1 MALADKIAKQETK
14 SEYSDGFIDIAY
26 YSKDDLAKLSI
37 GDFVKFSGTFYFNT
51 ITNIHISCDNKNFD
65 ITISYTPTL
74 DKYNFNIGTKYQT
87 TFKGIWG
94 SFIVDLF
101 DVESSLSD
109 ASEYKSLEDYFN
121 EYDDIAQEVDLL
133 SEGDSKSKDVSGEIN
148 PYAVY
153 DKQIE
158 DLTKQVDE
166 GMTNLFD
173 KFKKDE
179 NTKSTLDKLLEQQY
193 WNTELADEDEDLSK
207 KLTHS
212 QNINKD
218 LKKQVDTLSKQVE
231 TLTIDRDNL
240 SNRVVS
246 LQDKLNDARNLTED
260 NLSLSKQVE
269 TLITDK
275 DNLSN
280 QVKTLQ
286 SKLVDLAD
294 KLNKSRKQALE
305 QHNQVVKEK
314 NSNKDIIERYNNL
327 FDVYNHLRKDYS
339 ALQENCKVLKTQN
352 TDKNQVIKFLLSIVG
367 ILFLISSY
375 LSNSLS

>member
-14 SEYSDGFIDIAY
+14 SEYSDGFIDITY
-26 YSKDDLAKLSI
+26 YSKDDLSKLSI

-51 ITNIHISCDNKNFD
+51 VTDMDISCDNKNFG
-65 ITISYTPTL
+65 IKISYTPAI
-74 DKYNFNIGTKYQT
+74 DKSLNFNADTKYST
-87 TFKGIWG
+87 NFKGIWG

-101 DVESSLSD
+101 DIESSLSD

-133 SEGDSKSKDVSGEIN
+133 SEGDSKS
-148 PYAVY
+148 
-153 DKQIE
+153 E
-158 DLTKQVDE
+158 DLLGKVKDD
-166 GMTNLFD
+166 NS
-173 KFKKDE
+173 KFI
-179 NTKSTLDKLLEQQY
+179 LDKLLEQQY
-193 WNTELADEDEDLSK
+193 WNTELAKENEDLSK

-218 LKKQVDTLSKQVE
+218 LKNQVDTLSKQVE

-240 SNRVVS
+240 SNRVAS

-269 TLITDK
+269 ILITDK

-294 KLNKSRKQALE
+294 KLNKSRNQALE
-305 QHNQVVKEK
+305 QHNQVLKQE

>member
-14 SEYSDGFIDIAY
+14 SEYSDGFIDITY
-26 YSKDDLAKLSI
+26 YSKDDLSKLSI

-51 ITNIHISCDNKNFD
+51 VTNIDISCDNKNFD
-65 ITISYTPTL
+65 IKISYTPTI
-74 DKYNFNIGTKYQT
+74 DKSINFDADTKYST
-87 TFKGIWG
+87 IFKGIWG
-94 SFIVDLF
+94 SFVVDLF
-101 DVESSLSD
+101 DIESSLSD
-109 ASEYKSLEDYFN
+109 ASEYKSLEDCFK
-121 EYDDIAQEVDLL
+121 EYDDIAQEANLPIED
-133 SEGDSKSKDVSGEIN
+133 DSKSKDVSGEIN

-193 WNTELADEDEDLSK
+193 WNTELAGENEDLSN
-207 KLTHS
+207 
-212 QNINKD
+212 Q
-218 LKKQVDTLSKQVE
+218 
-231 TLTIDRDNL
+231 
-240 SNRVVS
+240 VVS
-246 LQDKLNDARNLTED
+246 LQGKLNDARNLTED

-269 TLITDK
+269 TLTIDR

-280 QVKTLQ
+280 QVISLQ
-286 SKLVDLAD
+286 GKLKELHNQKVDLSD

-305 QHNQVVKEK
+305 QHNQVLKQK

-327 FDVYNHLRKDYS
+327 DEVYSHLKKDYV
-339 ALQENCKVLKTQN
+339 ALQENYKVLKTQN
-352 TDKNQVIKFLLSIVG
+352 NNKNQVIE
-367 ILFLISSY
+367 FLISIV
-375 LSNSLS
+375 

>member
-1 MALADKIAKQETK
+1 MDLADKIAKQEVK
-14 SEYSDGFIDIAY
+14 SEYSDGFIDITY

-37 GDFVKFSGTFYFNT
+37 GDFVKFSGTFCFSTATHMTVDCEN
-51 ITNIHISCDNKNFD
+51 NNFD
-65 ITISYTPTL
+65 IKVNYTPTI
-74 DKYNFNIGTKYQT
+74 DKNNFNMGTRYQT

-94 SFIVDLF
+94 SFVADLL
-101 DVESSLSD
+101 DIESSFSE
-109 ASEYKSLEDYFN
+109 ASEYKSLKDYFK
-121 EYDDIAQEVDLL
+121 EYDDIAQEANLPIED
-133 SEGDSKSKDVSGEIN
+133 DSKSKDVSGEIN

-158 DLTKQVDE
+158 DLTKQVETLTIDRD
-166 GMTNLFD
+166 NLSNQVVSLQGKLND
-173 KFKKDE
+173 ARNLTE
-179 NTKSTLDKLLEQQY
+179 NNL
-193 WNTELADEDEDLSK
+193 N
-207 KLTHS
+207 
-212 QNINKD
+212 
-218 LKKQVDTLSKQVE
+218 LSKQVE
-231 TLTIDRDNL
+231 TLTIDR
-240 SNRVVS
+240 
-246 LQDKLNDARNLTED
+246 
-260 NLSLSKQVE
+260 
-269 TLITDK
+269 

-327 FDVYNHLRKDYS
+327 VDVHNHLKKDYF
-339 ALQENCKVLKTQN
+339 ALQENYKVLKTQN

-375 LSNSLS
+375 LFNSLS